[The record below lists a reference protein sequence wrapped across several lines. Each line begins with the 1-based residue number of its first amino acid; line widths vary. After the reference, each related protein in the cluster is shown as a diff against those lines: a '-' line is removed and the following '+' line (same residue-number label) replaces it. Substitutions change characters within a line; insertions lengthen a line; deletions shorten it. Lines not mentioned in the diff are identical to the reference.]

1 MGKKKWKSGISLF
14 LAAALA
20 VTSLGTASP
29 LTADAAKDSAKSSS
43 QDGIA
48 LLSGDD
54 AVTGDNGTY
63 YIDAVGGNDSNDGKS
78 KDKAWKSFQKV
89 SGLRLGAGAK
99 VLLKAGCTWNE
110 EKLMVVNAKGTADKP
125 VVIGKY
131 GEGKNPVINGNGS
144 KWLDSRNRSTLKK
157 EDVAAVHIQN
167 SEYITIENLEVTNW
181 ESDKADLEGKLGK
194 TNSNSNSP
202 GRKILFDQSKY
213 MLTGILVE
221 NHDAGQLQ
229 GVTIQNN
236 YVHDVNGYMSQNG
249 TEGNK
254 KGSGGIMVLVTGG
267 ATESSFKDLKIYGNQ
282 VEKVCHEAIYMESC
296 WAARKL
302 VGGAGSQQAGSKP
315 WVGWPNVH
323 VKNNYVHDVAGDGI
337 VLINADG
344 GVAENNLI
352 VKAASEDWYYG
363 RNPAHASIWAWDCN
377 NATFQNNEAA
387 YTESTQDGMAFDS
400 DYGNQNILFQY
411 NYSHHNKGGFWMA
424 CPGPYY
430 SINSVVRYNVSVN
443 DGGFDGGRILKVG
456 ESGSIG
462 HQVYNNTMYW
472 NNDHEDI
479 QAVEQGSWISG
490 TATAQTSG
498 TDIYNN
504 IFYGDST
511 KFVNHE
517 GVNYRN
523 NCVWGG
529 AEKAYPWEEDST
541 GFAADPG
548 LKDVTDCADGTFADN
563 EVTLGKTEGLE
574 LTKSSPCIDAGEAYM
589 PVPNE
594 SFDAVADEKLP
605 NNETQI
611 ALENKDYKGKAVPY
625 KAGAQAAAAEKVD
638 IGAFEY
644 QGAREGTFEAPAED
658 KEWLQEMVTLAEG
671 IDKTKF
677 EAASVQDL
685 EAALTAADTAIKSN
699 PIQVSA
705 MAYRM
710 EYTLMNMVKAGEGGA
725 GGAADNVLT
734 EAQSGFESGKGDWGN
749 WPTDVSVTASTEQKR
764 SGSQSLKINYAN
776 AASVTA
782 YSELGDI
789 PVEPNTDYVLEAW
802 LYCSNASDASNV
814 GMEAKH
820 HKNVTGSSDVKL
832 GDAAASSD
840 AQDADHPGWYKVR
853 HTFTTKGYNKVSIAF
868 FSKIA
873 TVYADDVVLYPAQK
887 TVTKLNRT
895 KLEAALAKEPQYGQE
910 DYPTALWEAYQEAYS
925 SARLMR
931 VNPAAEQKD
940 IDDAAAELDA
950 AYGSL
955 AKKADK
961 TGLLNAYYNAHAS
974 KKKEDYTEASWK
986 LFETALEA
994 AKNVLDLGD
1003 QATQEAVD
1011 EALADLKTAVES
1023 LEQKPSGGNPPDG
1036 NPSGGNPSGGNP
1048 SGGNPPSQ
1056 KKDQAISVNG
1066 SITKAFGDKAFSLGA
1081 KVTVGDGALT
1091 YKSSDEKVAKADAS
1105 GNVSVTGIGTCTI
1118 TVTAAGTANYNEKS
1132 VNVTVTVNPGK
1143 AKLKALKPGKKQLK
1157 VTWNK
1162 DTKVSGYEV
1171 QCCLNKKFKSGVKKA
1186 NIKKAKTT
1194 STTFKKL
1201 KKGKK
1206 YYVRIRSY
1214 KTVKVN
1220 GKSTKLT
1227 GAWSKVMTSK
1237 KIK

>member
-1 MGKKKWKSGISLF
+1 MEADMGKKKWKSGISLF
-14 LAAALA
+14 LAAVLA
-20 VTSLGTASP
+20 VTSLGMASP
-29 LTADAAKDSAKSSS
+29 LAADAANAGTETPSAESR
-43 QDGIA
+43 A
-48 LLSGDD
+48 AGDEN
-54 AVTGDNGTY
+54 VTGDNGIY
-63 YIDAVGGNDSNDGKS
+63 YIDAANGNDNNDGKS
-78 KDKAWKSFQKV
+78 AEKAWKSFQNV
-89 SGLRLGAGAK
+89 SDLRLIAGGQ
-99 VLLKAGCTWNE
+99 VLLKAGCTWNDQ
-110 EKLMVVNAKGTADKP
+110 KLMVKDAKGAADNP

-131 GEGKNPVINGNGS
+131 GTGANPIINGNGS
-144 KWLDSRNRSTLKK
+144 KWLDSQNRSALNK

-181 ESDKADLEGKLGK
+181 ESDKADLEGRLGK

-202 GRKILFDQSKY
+202 GREIKFDQSKY

-221 NHDAGQLQ
+221 NHDAGELK

-249 TEGNK
+249 SEGHK

-267 ATESSFKDLKIYGNQ
+267 ETESYFKDLKIYGNQ
-282 VEKVCHEAIYMESC
+282 VQKVCHEAIYMESC
-296 WAARKL
+296 WAARTL

-344 GVAENNLI
+344 GVAENNLV
-352 VKAASEDWYYG
+352 VKAASEDWYYE

-443 DGGFDGGRILKVG
+443 DGRYDGSRVLWVG

-472 NNDHEDI
+472 DDEYENI
-479 QAVEQGSWISG
+479 QAVKQGSWTSG
-490 TATAQTSG
+490 SGSASATAQTSG

-504 IFYGDST
+504 IFYGDS
-511 KFVNHE
+511 KDFVNHE
-517 GVNYRN
+517 GVHYRN

-548 LKDVTDCADGTFADN
+548 FKDVTDVADGTFAN
-563 EVTLGKTEGLE
+563 NVVTIGKTEGLE
-574 LTKSSPCIDAGEAYM
+574 LTEDSPCIDAGEAYM
-589 PVPNE
+589 AVPNE
-594 SFDAVADEKLP
+594 SFDAVAGEKLP
-605 NNETQI
+605 DDETQI
-611 ALENKDYKGKAVPY
+611 TLENKDYKGNAVPY
-625 KAGAQAAAAEKVD
+625 KAGVQATAAEKID

-644 QGAREGTFEAPAED
+644 QGAGQGGFEAPAED
-658 KEWLQEMVTLAEG
+658 KAWLQEMVTLAEDV
-671 IDKTKF
+671 DKTKF

-685 EAALTAADTAIKSN
+685 ESALEAANTALESN

-725 GGAADNVLT
+725 GSAADNVLT
-734 EAQSGFESGKGDWGN
+734 AAQSGFESGKGDWGN

-764 SGSQSLKINYAN
+764 SGSQSLKINFADAAN
-776 AASVTA
+776 NTA
-782 YSELGDI
+782 YSELGGI
-789 PVEPNTDYVLEAW
+789 SVEPNTDYVLEAW
-802 LYCSNASDASNV
+802 LYCSSASDVSKV

-820 HKNVTGSSDVKL
+820 HNKVTGGDDIKL
-832 GDAAASSD
+832 GSTAASAEEGD
-840 AQDADHPGWYKVR
+840 TDHPGWYKVR
-853 HTFTTKGYNKVSIAF
+853 HTFTTKGYDKVSIAF
-868 FSKIA
+868 YSNIA
-873 TVYADDVVLYPAQK
+873 TVYADDVALYPAQK

-895 KLEAALAKEPQYGQE
+895 NLEAALAQEPQYGQE
-910 DYPTALWEAYQEAYS
+910 DYPTALWEAYQTAYS
-925 SARLMR
+925 SAKVTR
-931 VNPAAEQKD
+931 VNPAAVQKD
-940 IDDAAAELDA
+940 IDDAAKALNT
-950 AYGSL
+950 AYNNL
-955 AKKADK
+955 AKKAEK
-961 TGLLNAYYNAHAS
+961 TGLLRAYYTTHAS
-974 KKKEDYTEASWK
+974 KQKGNYTDVSWNR
-986 LFETALEA
+986 FTAALQA
-994 AKNVLDLGD
+994 AKDVLDLGD
-1003 QATQEAVD
+1003 QATQAAAD
-1011 EALADLKTAVES
+1011 KALDDLKTAVAG
-1023 LEQKPSGGNPPDG
+1023 LTQKPSEEKPPVTD
-1036 NPSGGNPSGGNP
+1036 
-1048 SGGNPPSQ
+1048 PPAQ
-1056 KKDQAISVNG
+1056 KKNQAISVA
-1066 SITKAFGDKAFSLGA
+1066 SASVTKAFGDKAFSLGA
-1081 KVTVGDGALT
+1081 KITVGDGTLA
-1091 YKSSDEKVAKADAS
+1091 YKSSDEKVAKPDAN

-1118 TVTAAGTANYNEKS
+1118 TVTASATANYNQNA

-1143 AKLKALKPGKKQLK
+1143 AKLKALKPGKKTLK

>member
-1 MGKKKWKSGISLF
+1 MEADMGKKKWKSGISLF

-20 VTSLGTASP
+20 VTSLGMASP
-29 LTADAAKDSAKSSS
+29 LTADAAKAGTETTSAESRAA
-43 QDGIA
+43 GEAI
-48 LLSGDD
+48 
-54 AVTGDNGTY
+54 VTGDNATY
-63 YIDAVGGNDSNDGKS
+63 YIDAADGNDANDGKS
-78 KDKAWKSFQKV
+78 AEKAWKSFEKV
-89 SGLRLGAGAK
+89 SDLRLTAGGK

-110 EKLMVVNAKGTADKP
+110 QKLMIKNAKGTEENP

-131 GEGKNPVINGNGS
+131 GEGVNPVINGKGS
-144 KWLDSRNRSTLKK
+144 KWLDNMDRSSLNK

-181 ESDKADLEGKLGK
+181 ESDKADLEGKQGK

-221 NHDAGQLQ
+221 NHDAGELK

-249 TEGNK
+249 SEGHK

-267 ATESSFKDLKIYGNQ
+267 ETESYFKDLKIYGNQ
-282 VEKVCHEAIYMESC
+282 VQKVCHEAIYMESC

-315 WVGWPNVH
+315 WVGWPNVQ

-344 GVAENNLI
+344 GVAENNLV
-352 VKAASEDWYYG
+352 VKAASEDWYYA

-377 NATFQNNEAA
+377 NVTFQNNEAA

-400 DYGNQNILFQY
+400 DYGNQNVLFQY

-443 DGGFDGGRILKVG
+443 DGRFDGSRVLWVG

-472 NNDHEDI
+472 DDEYENI
-479 QAVEQGSWISG
+479 QAVKQGSWISG
-490 TATAQTSG
+490 SATAKTSG

-504 IFYGDST
+504 IFYGDSQE
-511 KFVNHE
+511 FVNHE
-517 GVNYRN
+517 GVHYRN

-541 GFAADPG
+541 GIAADPAFA
-548 LKDVTDCADGTFADN
+548 DVTDCTDGTFADN
-563 EVTLGKTEGLE
+563 TVTIGKAEGLE
-574 LTKSSPCIDAGEAYM
+574 LTETSPCIDAGEAYM
-589 PVPNE
+589 AVPNE
-594 SFDAVADEKLP
+594 SFEAVTDEKLP
-605 NNETQI
+605 DDKTQI
-611 ALENKDYKGKAVPY
+611 TLENKDYKGSDVPY
-625 KAGAQAAAAEKVD
+625 KAGAEATAAEKID

-644 QGAREGTFEAPAED
+644 QGARQGSFEAPADD
-658 KEWLQEMVTLAEG
+658 KAWLQEMVTLAG
-671 IDKTKF
+671 DVDTTKF

-685 EAALTAADTAIKSN
+685 EDALEAASTALETN
-699 PIQVSA
+699 PVQVSA
-705 MAYRM
+705 MVYRM
-710 EYTLMNMVKAGEGGA
+710 EHVLMNMVKEGEGGA

-734 EAQSGFESGKGDWGN
+734 EAQSGFESGKDSWGN
-749 WPTDVSVTASTEQKR
+749 WPKEVSVTASTEQKR

-776 AASVTA
+776 AASDTA
-782 YSELGDI
+782 FSELGGI
-789 PVEPNTDYVLEAW
+789 SVEPNTDYVLEAW
-802 LYCSNASDASNV
+802 LYCSNASDASKV

-820 HKNVTGSSDVKL
+820 HNSVTGGDDIKL
-832 GDAAASSD
+832 GNTAAS
-840 AQDADHPGWYKVR
+840 AEEEDADHPGWYKVTHR
-853 HTFTTKGYNKVSIAF
+853 FTTEGYNKVSIAF
-868 FSKIA
+868 YSNIA

-895 KLEAALAKEPQYGQE
+895 KLETALAQEPQYAQE
-910 DYPTALWEAYQEAYS
+910 DYPTALWEAYQTAYQ
-925 SARLMR
+925 SARVVR
-931 VNPAAEQKD
+931 VTPTAVQKE
-940 IDDAAAELDA
+940 IDDAAKALNT
-950 AYGSL
+950 AYNNL
-955 AKKADK
+955 AKKASK
-961 TGLLNAYYNAHAS
+961 TGLLRAYYTTHAS
-974 KKKEDYTEASWK
+974 KQKGDYTDVSWK
-986 LFETALEA
+986 RFTAALQA
-994 AKNVLDLGD
+994 AKEVLDLGD
-1003 QATQEAVD
+1003 QATQAAAD
-1011 EALADLKTAVES
+1011 KALADLKTAVSS
-1023 LEQKPSGGNPPDG
+1023 LAKNPSEEKPPVVNPPA
-1036 NPSGGNPSGGNP
+1036 
-1048 SGGNPPSQ
+1048 Q
-1056 KKDQAISVNG
+1056 KKDQTITVAKTSV
-1066 SITKAFGDKAFSLGA
+1066 TKAFGDKAFSLGA
-1081 KVTVGDGALT
+1081 KITVGDGALT
-1091 YKSSDEKVAKADAS
+1091 YKSSDEKVAKPDAK
-1105 GNVSVTGIGTCTI
+1105 GNVSVTGIGTCAITI
-1118 TVTAAGTANYNEKS
+1118 TASGTANYNQKA

-1143 AKLKALKPGKKQLK
+1143 AKVKALKPGKKQLK

-1162 DTKVSGYEV
+1162 DTKATGYEV

-1194 STTFKKL
+1194 TTTFKKL

-1206 YYVRIRSY
+1206 YYVRIRAY

>member
-14 LAAALA
+14 LAAVLA
-20 VTSLGTASP
+20 VTSLGMASP
-29 LTADAAKDSAKSSS
+29 LTADAAKAGTETPSAESR
-43 QDGIA
+43 A
-48 LLSGDD
+48 AGDTN
-54 AVTGDNGTY
+54 VTGDNGTY
-63 YIDAVGGNDSNDGKS
+63 YIDAVNGNDTNDGKS
-78 KDKAWKSFQKV
+78 EAKPWKSFQKV
-89 SGLRLGAGAK
+89 SDLRLAAGGK
-99 VLLKAGCTWNE
+99 VLLKAGCTWNDQ
-110 EKLMVVNAKGTADKP
+110 KLMIKDAKGTAENP

-131 GEGKNPVINGNGS
+131 GEGDNPLINGNGS
-144 KWLDSRNRSTLKK
+144 KWLDNTNRSSLKK

-181 ESDKADLEGKLGK
+181 ESDKADLEGRLGK

-202 GRKILFDQSKY
+202 GREILFDQSKY

-221 NHDAGQLQ
+221 NHDAGELK

-249 TEGNK
+249 SEGHK

-267 ATESSFKDLKIYGNQ
+267 ETESYFKELKIYGNQ

-315 WVGWPNVH
+315 WVGWPSVH

-344 GVAENNLI
+344 GVAENNLV
-352 VKAASEDWYYG
+352 VKAASEDWYYA

-377 NATFQNNEAA
+377 NVTFQNNEAA

-400 DYGNQNILFQY
+400 DYGNQNVLFQY
-411 NYSHHNKGGFWMA
+411 NYSHDNKGGFWMA

-443 DGGFDGGRILKVG
+443 DGRYDGSRVLWVG

-472 NNDHEDI
+472 DDEYENI
-479 QAVEQGSWISG
+479 QAVKQGSWISG
-490 TATAQTSG
+490 TATAKTSG

-504 IFYGDST
+504 IFYGDSSE
-511 KFVNHE
+511 FVNHE
-517 GVNYRN
+517 GVHYRN

-529 AEKAYPWEEDST
+529 AEKAYPWEEDLM
-541 GFAADPG
+541 GIAADPG
-548 LKDVTDCADGTFADN
+548 LKDVTDCADGTFAGGT
-563 EVTLGKTEGLE
+563 VRLGKTEGLE
-574 LTKSSPCIDAGEAYM
+574 LKETSPCIDAGEAYM
-589 PVPNE
+589 AVPNE

-605 NNETQI
+605 DDKTQI
-611 ALENKDYKGKAVPY
+611 TLENKDYKGSDVPY
-625 KAGAQAAAAEKVD
+625 KAGAAEKVD

-644 QGAREGTFEAPAED
+644 QGAHEGSYGAPAD
-658 KEWLQEMVTLAEG
+658 DTAWLQEMVTLAG
-671 IDKTKF
+671 GVDKTKF

-685 EAALTAADTAIKSN
+685 ESALEAANTALESN
-699 PIQVSA
+699 PVQISA
-705 MAYRM
+705 MVYRM
-710 EYTLMNMVKAGEGGA
+710 EHVLMNMVKEGEGGA
-725 GGAADNVLT
+725 GGAADNLLT

-749 WPTDVSVTASTEQKR
+749 WPSDVSVTASAEQKR

-776 AASVTA
+776 AASDTA
-782 YSELGDI
+782 FSELGGI
-789 PVEPNTDYVLEAW
+789 SVEPNTDYVLEAW
-802 LYCSNASDASNV
+802 MYCSSASDASKV

-820 HKNVTGSSDVKL
+820 HNSVTGGNDIKL
-832 GDAAASSD
+832 GNAVASVE
-840 AQDADHPGWYKVR
+840 DADHPGWYKV
-853 HTFTTKGYNKVSIAF
+853 TLAFTTQGYNKVSIAF
-868 FSKIA
+868 SSSI
-873 TVYADDVVLYPAQK
+873 TTTYADDVVLYPAQK
-887 TVTKLNRT
+887 TVTKLDRT
-895 KLEAALAKEPQYGQE
+895 QIEAALAKEPQYGQE
-910 DYPTALWEAYQEAYS
+910 DYPTALWEAYQSAYN
-925 SARLMR
+925 SAKVMR

-940 IDDAAAELDA
+940 IDAAAQALNT
-950 AYGSL
+950 AYNNL

-961 TGLLNAYYNAHAS
+961 TGLLRAYYTTHAS
-974 KKKEDYTEASWK
+974 KQKGNYTDVSWNR
-986 LFETALEA
+986 FTAALQA
-994 AKNVLDLGD
+994 AKDVLDLGD
-1003 QATQEAVD
+1003 QATQEAAD
-1011 EALADLKTAVES
+1011 KALADLKTAVNG
-1023 LEQKPSGGNPPDG
+1023 LTLKPSEEKPPVVNPPA
-1036 NPSGGNPSGGNP
+1036 
-1048 SGGNPPSQ
+1048 Q
-1056 KKDQAISVNG
+1056 KKDQAISV
-1066 SITKAFGDKAFSLGA
+1066 SKTSVTKAFGDKAFSLGA

-1091 YKSSDEKVAKADAS
+1091 YKSSDEKVAVADAN
-1105 GNVSVTGIGTCTI
+1105 GNVSVKGIGTCTI
-1118 TVTAAGTANYNEKS
+1118 TVTASGTANYNQKA

-1162 DTKVSGYEV
+1162 DAKVSGYEV

-1186 NIKKAKTT
+1186 NIKKANTT
-1194 STTFKKL
+1194 ATTFKKL

-1206 YYVRIRSY
+1206 YYVRIRAY

-1227 GAWSKVMTSK
+1227 GAWSKVLTSK

>member
-14 LAAALA
+14 LAAVLA
-20 VTSLGTASP
+20 VTSLGMASP
-29 LTADAAKDSAKSSS
+29 LTADAAKAGTETPSAESR
-43 QDGIA
+43 A
-48 LLSGDD
+48 AGDTN
-54 AVTGDNGTY
+54 VTGDNGTY
-63 YIDAVGGNDSNDGKS
+63 YIDAVNGNDTNDGKS
-78 KDKAWKSFQKV
+78 EAKPWKSFKKV
-89 SGLRLGAGAK
+89 SDLRLVAGGK
-99 VLLKAGCTWNE
+99 VLLKAGCTWNDQ
-110 EKLMVVNAKGTADKP
+110 KLMIKDAKGTAENP

-131 GEGKNPVINGNGS
+131 GDGDNPLINGNGS
-144 KWLDSRNRSTLKK
+144 KWLDSQNRSALNK

-181 ESDKADLEGKLGK
+181 ESDKADLEGRLGK

-202 GRKILFDQSKY
+202 GREILFDQSKY

-221 NHDAGQLQ
+221 NHDAGELK

-249 TEGNK
+249 SEGHK

-267 ATESSFKDLKIYGNQ
+267 ETESYFKDLKIYGNQ

-315 WVGWPNVH
+315 WVGWPSVH

-344 GVAENNLI
+344 GVAENNLV
-352 VKAASEDWYYG
+352 VKAASEDWYYA

-377 NATFQNNEAA
+377 NVTFQNNEAA

-400 DYGNQNILFQY
+400 DYGNQNVLFQY
-411 NYSHHNKGGFWMA
+411 NYSHDNKGGFWMA

-443 DGGFDGGRILKVG
+443 DGRYDGSRVLWVG

-472 NNDHEDI
+472 DNGYENI
-479 QAVEQGSWISG
+479 QAVKQGSWISG
-490 TATAQTSG
+490 TATAKTSG

-504 IFYGDST
+504 IFYGDSSE
-511 KFVNHE
+511 FVNHE
-517 GVNYRN
+517 GVHYGN

-529 AEKAYPWEEDST
+529 AEKAYPWEEDLT
-541 GFAADPG
+541 GIAADPG
-548 LKDVTDCADGTFADN
+548 LKDVTDCTDGTFAGGT
-563 EVTLGKTEGLE
+563 VRLGKTEGLE
-574 LTKSSPCIDAGEAYM
+574 LTETSPCIDAGEAYM
-589 PVPNE
+589 AVPNE

-605 NNETQI
+605 DDKTQI
-611 ALENKDYKGKAVPY
+611 TLENKDYKGSDVPY
-625 KAGAQAAAAEKVD
+625 KAGAEATAAEKVD

-644 QGAREGTFEAPAED
+644 QGARQGSFEAPAD
-658 KEWLQEMVTLAEG
+658 DTAWLQEMVTLAG
-671 IDKTKF
+671 DVDKTKF

-685 EAALTAADTAIKSN
+685 ESALEAANTALESN
-699 PIQVSA
+699 PVQVSA
-705 MAYRM
+705 MVYRM
-710 EYTLMNMVKAGEGGA
+710 EHVLMNMVKEGEGGA
-725 GGAADNVLT
+725 GGATDNVLT

-749 WPTDVSVTASTEQKR
+749 WPSDVSVTASTEQKR

-776 AASVTA
+776 AASDTA
-782 YSELGDI
+782 FSELGGI
-789 PVEPNTDYVLEAW
+789 TVEPNTDYVLEAW
-802 LYCSNASDASNV
+802 MYCSSASDASKV

-820 HKNVTGSSDVKL
+820 HNSVTGGNDIKL
-832 GDAAASSD
+832 GNAVASVE
-840 AQDADHPGWYKVR
+840 DADHPGWYKV
-853 HTFTTKGYNKVSIAF
+853 TLAFTTQGYNKVSIAF
-868 FSKIA
+868 SSSI
-873 TVYADDVVLYPAQK
+873 TTTYADDVALYPAQK
-887 TVTKLNRT
+887 TVTKLDRT
-895 KLEAALAKEPQYGQE
+895 QIEAALAKEPQYGQE
-910 DYPTALWEAYQEAYS
+910 DYPTALWEAYQSAYN
-925 SARLMR
+925 SAKVMR

-940 IDDAAAELDA
+940 IDAAAKALNT
-950 AYGSL
+950 AYNNL

-961 TGLLNAYYNAHAS
+961 TGLLRAYYTTHAS
-974 KKKEDYTEASWK
+974 KQKGNYTDVSWNR
-986 LFETALEA
+986 FTAALQA
-994 AKNVLDLGD
+994 AKDVLDLGD
-1003 QATQEAVD
+1003 QATQEAAD
-1011 EALADLKTAVES
+1011 KALADLKTAVNG
-1023 LEQKPSGGNPPDG
+1023 LTLKPSEEKPPVVNPPA
-1036 NPSGGNPSGGNP
+1036 
-1048 SGGNPPSQ
+1048 Q
-1056 KKDQAISVNG
+1056 KKDQAISV
-1066 SITKAFGDKAFSLGA
+1066 SKTSVTKAFGDKAFSLGA

-1091 YKSSDEKVAKADAS
+1091 YKSSDEKVAVADAN
-1105 GNVSVTGIGTCTI
+1105 GNVSVKGIGTCTI
-1118 TVTAAGTANYNEKS
+1118 TVTASGTANYNQKA

-1162 DTKVSGYEV
+1162 DAKVSGYEV

-1186 NIKKAKTT
+1186 NIKKANTT
-1194 STTFKKL
+1194 ATTFKKL

-1206 YYVRIRSY
+1206 YYVRIRAY

-1227 GAWSKVMTSK
+1227 GAWSKVLTSK